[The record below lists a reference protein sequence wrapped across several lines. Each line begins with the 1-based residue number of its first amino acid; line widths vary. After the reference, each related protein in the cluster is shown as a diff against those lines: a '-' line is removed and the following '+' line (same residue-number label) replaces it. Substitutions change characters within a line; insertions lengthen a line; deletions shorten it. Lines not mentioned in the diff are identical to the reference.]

1 MYKYKKVNNKYNY
14 VSLLITRLLV
24 ATILLFVSIIYTNK
38 SSYNNKLFKKYFLS
52 NNISFSKVYNLYNK
66 YLGNLIPIKD
76 NVEEK
81 TVFNEKI
88 EYNDIKVF
96 NNGYELYVNNNY
108 LVPVINSGLVVFIG
122 DRDGKKSVI
131 VQGVD
136 EIDYV
141 YSNITNLNVKMYD
154 YISKGKLLGNSMGD
168 KLYLTFLKDGK
179 YLKYDEVFK

>member
-1 MYKYKKVNNKYNY
+1 MYKYKKVKNKYNY

-24 ATILLFVSIIYTNK
+24 ATILLFISIIYTNK

-108 LVPVINSGLVVFIG
+108 
-122 DRDGKKSVI
+122 
-131 VQGVD
+131 
-136 EIDYV
+136 
-141 YSNITNLNVKMYD
+141 
-154 YISKGKLLGNSMGD
+154 
-168 KLYLTFLKDGK
+168 
-179 YLKYDEVFK
+179 